1 MIKATVVASIL
12 AASPAIAAQTPL
24 ASPGP
29 AEAEPPCTGQCAEV
43 FLKAEIVKGNQC
55 VWASNSDPS
64 AMTVVLTLAD
74 GTSAQFT
81 LKGGNSYTAANAPYD
96 NRSCDVLDR
105 KVQIMNEHLSSA
117 AIEATAAMDPG
128 MMQELKTCYA
138 QETAAH
144 EADWEKGEYYSLGSR
159 PVRRK
164 STLGIGGSFMSTET
178 YPVYWMRLK
187 IGGICL
193 NALHD
198 IRSYSATLK

>member
-1 MIKATVVASIL
+1 MIKATAVVAVVL
-12 AASPAIAAQTPL
+12 ASPALAAQAPL

-29 AEAEPPCTGQCAEV
+29 VESQPPCTGQCAEV
-43 FLKAEIVKGNQC
+43 FLAAEIVNGNQC

-64 AMTVVLTLAD
+64 AMALVLTLAN
-74 GTSAQFT
+74 GASEQFT
-81 LKGGNSYTAANAPYD
+81 LKGGSSYTRANAPYD
-96 NRSCDVLDR
+96 DPSCDALDR

-117 AIEATAAMDPG
+117 DIEATAAMNPG

-138 QETAAH
+138 DETAAH
-144 EADWEKGEYYSLGSR
+144 EANWEKDEYYGLGSR

-178 YPVYWMRLK
+178 YPIYWMRLK
-187 IGGICL
+187 IGAVCI

-198 IRSYSATLK
+198 VKSYTATLK